1 MTIHIVPAAKITPS
15 TYNPRKTDE
24 DRLQLV
30 ELSLRKLGWLL
41 PVYADANGEIISG
54 HQRHYVATER
64 IGWDHVPVFYTRPMD
79 LAHRKGLNIAFNRGT
94 NDMGRADTPADL
106 TAAIAQSSVLALA
119 ETLPDCPTDKVF
131 RCAAPV
137 DLPVADLLAVNTFA
151 ANTYARGMARMFAS
165 EGIVM
170 PVIVG
175 PDLEVINGI
184 GRLAHEAAGG
194 AAAVPCVQVD
204 ADEVDFAKAMLN
216 LLTMDFDIHHRYAK
230 ELRYNAFRRSRQRRS
245 RLGRGFVFAVAGE
258 GDIDITKPRH
268 ARAWKRVHG
277 TNVLD
282 FGAGHLVETD
292 LLRKVGVETTAFE
305 PFLIP
310 KGRDAVDKELSIH
323 TARDL
328 LARVNDGTHWT
339 SVFCSS
345 VMQSVPFRSDRE
357 MIVTLL
363 AALCYPET
371 PCYAVLKHVSNPS
384 LGSTVSRGSAVKQ
397 HAQLVTFVADWDKNT
412 TLGDIASGNPKAQ
425 KYHTEAEA
433 RALMGAEF
441 GHLDTTMG
449 VFNVQIIATKP
460 LRPRWEKLEPAIE
473 FEFDLPYPDGTTM
486 GLVEAAKSAFSR
498 RAELGGWYS

>member
-1 MTIHIVPAAKITPS
+1 MIELVPAGEIRPS
-15 TYNPRKTDE
+15 TYNPRKADE
-24 DRLQLV
+24 HRLQLV

-41 PVYADANGEIISG
+41 PIYADANGEILSG

-64 IGWDHVPVFYTRPMD
+64 IGWDTVPVFRTRPMD

-106 TAAIAQSSVLALA
+106 RTAILESGVEQLA
-119 ETLPDCPTDKVF
+119 EVLPDCPLGKVF
-131 RCAAPV
+131 RCAELV
-137 DLPVADLLAVNTFA
+137 DVPAADLLAVNTFA
-151 ANTYARGMARMFAS
+151 ANTYARGMARMFAG

-184 GRLAHEAAGG
+184 GRLAHVAAAGTETV
-194 AAAVPCVQVD
+194 ACVKVE
-204 ADEVDFAKAMLN
+204 ASEVAFAKAMLN
-216 LLTMDFDIHHRYAK
+216 LLTMDFDIHTRYAK
-230 ELRYNAFRRSRQRRS
+230 ELRYNSFRRSRQRRS

-258 GDIDITKPRH
+258 KDIDITNPRH

-310 KGRDAVDKELSIH
+310 KGRDAVDKALSLA

-328 LARVNDGTHWT
+328 LARVNDGTRWT

-345 VMQSVPFRSDRE
+345 VMQSVPFKSDRE
-357 MIVTLL
+357 QIVTLL
-363 AALCYPET
+363 SALCYPDT
-371 PCYAVLKHVSNPS
+371 PCYAVLKHVSNPAF
-384 LGSTVSRGSAVKQ
+384 GSTMSRGSAVKQ
-397 HAQLVTFVADWDKNT
+397 HAQLVVFVADWEKGT
-412 TLGDIASGNPKAQ
+412 TLGDVASGNPKAQ
-425 KYHTEAEA
+425 KFHTEAEA

-441 GHLDTTMG
+441 AQLDITMG

-460 LRPRWEKLEPAIE
+460 LRPRWEKLEAAIR
-473 FEFDLPYPDGTTM
+473 FEFDLPYPDGSTM
-486 GLVEAAKSAFSR
+486 GLVDAALEAFRR
-498 RAELGGWYS
+498 RAELGGWA

>member
-1 MTIHIVPAAKITPS
+1 MIEIVPATAIRPS
-15 TYNPRKTDE
+15 AYNPRKTDE
-24 DRLQLV
+24 HRLKLV

-64 IGWDHVPVFYTRPMD
+64 IGWDRVPVFRTRPMD

-94 NDMGRADTPADL
+94 NDMLRSETPADL
-106 TAAIAQSSVLALA
+106 TTAILQSGVEGLA
-119 ETLPDCPTDKVF
+119 ESLPDVTAGDRIF
-131 RCAAPV
+131 RCAYPV
-137 DLPVADLLAVNTFA
+137 DVPVADLLAVNTFA
-151 ANTYARGMARMFAS
+151 AGTYMRGMARMFAS

-170 PVIVG
+170 PVIVA

-184 GRLAHEAAGG
+184 GRLAHVAARGAQAVPVVRLEAA
-194 AAAVPCVQVD
+194 
-204 ADEVDFAKAMLN
+204 EVEFARVMLN

-277 TNVLD
+277 TTVLD
-282 FGAGHLVETD
+282 FGAGHLIETD
-292 LLRKVGVETTAFE
+292 LLREVGVNTTAFE
-305 PFLIP
+305 PYLIP
-310 KGRDAVDKELSIH
+310 KGHDAVSKELSVA

-328 LARVNDGTHWT
+328 LACVADGTAWT

-357 MIVTLL
+357 QIVTLL
-363 AALCYPET
+363 GALCHPET

-384 LGSTVSRGSAVKQ
+384 LGSTVGRGSTVKQ

-433 RALMGAEF
+433 VSLFTAEF
-441 GHLDTTMG
+441 GHLDTTLG
-449 VFNVQIIATKP
+449 VHNVQIIATKP
-460 LRPRWEKLEPAIE
+460 RIPRWAKLIKAIE

-486 GLVEAAKSAFSR
+486 GLVDEAKAAFR
-498 RAELGGWYS
+498 QRAEIGRWYL

>member
-1 MTIHIVPAAKITPS
+1 MIDLVPAGEIRPS
-15 TYNPRKTDE
+15 TYNPRKADE

-30 ELSLRKLGWLL
+30 DLSLRKLGWLL
-41 PVYADANGEIISG
+41 PIYATANGEIISG

-64 IGWDHVPVFYTRPMD
+64 IGWDTVPVFRTRPMD

-106 TAAIAQSSVLALA
+106 TAAIAQSGVLALA
-119 ETLPDCPTDKVF
+119 ELLPDCPVDKVF
-131 RCAAPV
+131 RCAAPAE
-137 DLPVADLLAVNTFA
+137 LPVADLLAVNTFA

-194 AAAVPCVQVD
+194 AEAVACVQVD
-204 ADEVDFAKAMLN
+204 AVEVEFARVMLN

-277 TNVLD
+277 TTVLD

-292 LLRKVGVETTAFE
+292 LLHSIGIDTTAFE
-305 PFLIP
+305 PYCIP
-310 KGRDAVDKELSIH
+310 HGRDAVSKELSVA

-328 LARVNDGTHWT
+328 LARVADGTAWT

-345 VMQSVPFRSDRE
+345 VMQSVPFKSDRE
-357 MIVTLL
+357 QIVTLL
-363 AALCYPET
+363 AALCYPDT
-371 PCYAVLKHVSNPS
+371 PCYVVLKHVSNPAF
-384 LGSTVSRGSAVKQ
+384 GSTVSRGSAVKQ
-397 HAQLVTFVADWDKNT
+397 HAQLVVFLADWDKNT

-441 GHLDTTMG
+441 GHLETTMG

-460 LRPRWEKLEPAIE
+460 LRPRWEKLEAAIR
-473 FEFDLPYPDGTTM
+473 FEFDLPYPDGSTM
-486 GLVEAAKSAFSR
+486 GLAEAALTAFR
-498 RAELGGWYS
+498 NRAELLRWYL